1 MNYPAAMMPFALLVY
16 CLHGAWAA
24 EPQKAQ
30 PASAPSGLAVLAKAR
45 AASAESAWKS
55 VAGLTAR
62 GRIDASGLSGSWTR
76 TEDLKRGRYVVAA
89 NLGVMRTAEGDD
101 GRGHWRQDPSGG
113 VHSLNA
119 PFSQAAARTD
129 AWLTRRGW
137 LRAGAEAARI
147 GPAETRALDGREFVV
162 LEAIPANGQPV
173 EMWFDASTL
182 LLDRTVRTMP
192 ISIQTVRYAD
202 YRRVS
207 GLALPHVIETSDS
220 SSPNKDTVRVDQW
233 ETQTRVS
240 SDTFAAPKPPDDT
253 TLVGETTVPIDN
265 QGLISVEAKLNGR
278 AFDFILDTGG
288 HNIITPEVAKILDLH
303 PVGAGESGGSGSGT
317 LTEQYV
323 RVDRLEI
330 GTATMRDQ
338 HFYVLPLQYNTVERG
353 ARAPLAGLLGLEIF
367 ERFAARLDY
376 PNAQLTLRK
385 LDGFRHTTGG
395 VPVPIMFDD
404 DEPLLVG
411 RINGISGL
419 FGLDTGNASTLI
431 VQPVW
436 ARRHGLADT
445 LKRGLELVSYGAGG
459 ASPNWASRVR
469 SIEVGGVDLKQQIV
483 RYAEDK
489 AGAFSSRTEAANI
502 GTDTLSNFVLDFDYK
517 RGVVWFE
524 FRPGHVSR
532 PFNRAGMSALKEDA
546 DSFRVILVLP
556 ESPAAAAGLAPDDR
570 IVAVDGVPA
579 EKLSGRDLSDKL
591 IQIPGTD
598 VALTVA
604 RGGVGRTV
612 TVSLREMLR

>member
-1 MNYPAAMMPFALLVY
+1 MNYSAAMMAFAFPAC
-16 CLHGAWAA
+16 CLHGAMANG
-24 EPQKAQ
+24 AQ
-30 PASAPSGLAVLAKAR
+30 NTQSASAPSGLAVLAKAR
-45 AASAESAWKS
+45 AASPESSWKQI
-55 VAGLTAR
+55 LTAR
-62 GRIDASGLSGSWTR
+62 GHIDTSGLSGSWTR
-76 TEDLKRGRYVVAA
+76 TEDLQNGRYVVAA
-89 NLGVMRTAEGDD
+89 DLGVMRTAEGDD
-101 GRGHWRQDPSGG
+101 GHGHWRQDPSGG
-113 VHSLNA
+113 VHPLNA
-119 PFSQAAARTD
+119 AFSQAAARTD

-137 LRAGAEAARI
+137 LRADAGSARI
-147 GPAETRALDGREFVV
+147 GAAETRALDGREFVV
-162 LEAIPANGQPV
+162 LEAIPAHGQPV

-192 ISIQTVRYAD
+192 ISVQTVRYSD

-207 GLALPHVIETSDS
+207 GLALPHAIEKSDS
-220 SSPNKDTVRVDQW
+220 SSPNIDSVHIDRWEVR
-233 ETQTRVS
+233 TRIAN
-240 SDTFAAPKPPDDT
+240 DTFAAPKPPDDT

-288 HNIITPEVAKILDLH
+288 HNILTPEVAKLLGLH
-303 PVGAGESGGSGSGT
+303 PVGEGASGGSGSGT

-323 RVDRLEI
+323 RIDRLEI

-385 LDGFRHTTGG
+385 LGGFRHTTGG
-395 VPVPIMFDD
+395 VAVPIVFDD
-404 DEPLLVG
+404 DEPLLMG
-411 RINGISGL
+411 KINGVPGL
-419 FGLDTGNASTLI
+419 VGLDTGNASTLI

-469 SIEVGGVDLKQQIV
+469 SVEVGGVDLPQQIV

-517 RGVVWFE
+517 RGVIWFE

-532 PFNRAGMSALKEDA
+532 PFNRAGVSALKEDPG
-546 DSFRVILVLP
+546 SFRVVLVLP
-556 ESPAAAAGLAPDDR
+556 DSPAAQTGLAPDDR

-579 EKLSGRDLSDKL
+579 EKMSGRNLADKL
-591 IQIPGTD
+591 VQPPGTD
-598 VALTVA
+598 VVLAVT
-604 RGGVGRTV
+604 RGGVARTAV
-612 TVSLREMLR
+612 LSLREMLP

>member
-1 MNYPAAMMPFALLVY
+1 MKYPAALMAFALPAC
-16 CLHGAWAA
+16 CLHGALAN
-24 EPQKAQ
+24 Q
-30 PASAPSGLAVLAKAR
+30 PRDARPSSAPSGLAVLAKAR
-45 AASAESAWKS
+45 AAVPDSAWKEIG
-55 VAGLTAR
+55 GLVAR
-62 GRIDASGLSGSWTR
+62 GHIQTSGLSGSWTR
-76 TEDLKRGRYVVAA
+76 TEDLRNGRYVVAA
-89 NLGVMRTAEGDD
+89 DLGVMRIAEGDD
-101 GRGHWRQDPSGG
+101 GRAHWRQDPSGG
-113 VHSLNA
+113 VHLLNA
-119 PFSQAAARTD
+119 PFSQAASRTD
-129 AWLTRRGW
+129 AWLARREW
-137 LRAGAEAARI
+137 LRAGAGSARI
-147 GPAETRALDGREFVV
+147 GPAETRALDGRQFVV
-162 LEAIPANGQPV
+162 LEAVPANGQPV

-202 YRRVS
+202 YRSVS
-207 GLALPHVIETSDS
+207 GLALPHLIESSDS
-220 SSPNKDTVRVDQW
+220 SSSNTDTVRIERW
-233 ETQTRVS
+233 EARPRMA

-253 TLVGETTVPIDN
+253 ALVGETTVPIDN

-278 AFDFILDTGG
+278 AFEFILDTGG

-317 LTEQYV
+317 LPEQYV
-323 RVDRLEI
+323 RIDRVEI
-330 GTATMRDQ
+330 GAATLRDQ

-353 ARAPLAGLLGLEIF
+353 ARAPLAGLLGLEVF

-436 ARRHGLADT
+436 ARQHGLADS

-459 ASPNWASRVR
+459 ASPNWASRVG
-469 SIEVGGVDLKQQIV
+469 SVEVGGVDLKQQVV

-502 GTDTLSNFVLDFDYK
+502 GTDTLSNFVLDFDYM
-517 RGVVWFE
+517 RGVIWFE
-524 FRPGHVSR
+524 FRPGHVAR
-532 PFNRAGMSALKEDA
+532 PFSRAGMSALKEDA
-546 DSFRVILVLP
+546 ESFRVILVLP
-556 ESPAAAAGLAPDDR
+556 DSPAAAAGLAPDDR
-570 IVAVDGVPA
+570 ILAVDGVPA
-579 EKLSGRDLSDKL
+579 ARLSGRDLSDRL
-591 IQIPGTD
+591 IQAPGTE
-598 VALTVA
+598 VVLATA
-604 RGGVGRTV
+604 RGGVARTAV
-612 TVSLREMLR
+612 VSLREMLP